1 MIVMMPCR
9 ICWTKI
15 IQDPNETDN
24 KELIKTIEALFE
36 DPLKRR
42 ALYFNLKYKQ
52 VKSDLNIVLAQ
63 RDKLIKDNMVLS
75 AQLTKQRK
83 LRIVLVIG
91 GFTLGVSIGIGL
103 IVAGAKI
110 GQLVSAW
117 R

>member
-1 MIVMMPCR
+1 M
-9 ICWTKI
+9 
-15 IQDPNETDN
+15 
-24 KELIKTIEALFE
+24 IKTIEILFE

-52 VKSDLNIVLAQ
+52 IRSDLVVVVAQ
-63 RDKLIKDNMVLS
+63 RDKTIKDNLVLQ
-75 AQLTKQRK
+75 AELTKQRK

-91 GFTLGVSIGIGL
+91 SFTLGVSIGIGL
-103 IVAGAKI
+103 VVLGAKI